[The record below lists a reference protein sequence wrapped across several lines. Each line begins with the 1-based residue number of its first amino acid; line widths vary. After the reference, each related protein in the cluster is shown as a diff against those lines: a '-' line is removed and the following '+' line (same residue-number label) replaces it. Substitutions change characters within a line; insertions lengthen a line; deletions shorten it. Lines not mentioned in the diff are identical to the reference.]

1 MRGVWHIRGRVA
13 AHLYQYCGQGTAG
26 LFTGGRAMDEGAK
39 MGGHGLTQGPPL
51 GRGARTREGVGELVY
66 GRGGGVAV
74 SL

>member
-1 MRGVWHIRGRVA
+1 
-13 AHLYQYCGQGTAG
+13 
-26 LFTGGRAMDEGAK
+26 MDEGAK

-51 GRGARTREGVGELVY
+51 GRGARTREGVSELVY